1 MMECHQA
8 LKQHDKLKFLNKK
21 QFKCSTFWIVPHHH
35 VTVLEK
41 SIEGGHRDVLRK
53 EGSEINGWE

>member
-1 MMECHQA
+1 MKECHQA
-8 LKQHDKLKFLNKK
+8 LKQHDKLKFLNQK

-41 SIEGGHRDVLRK
+41 LIEGKLGDILRK
-53 EGSEINGWE
+53 EGSEINGRE